1 MCVNVLVQSSEFMC
15 ECVGNNPGECMCK
28 STARDRRARMRA
40 EAYRSMAYAHGQLWH
55 ISAARC
61 GKSTSLSR
69 ATYPTREK

>member
-1 MCVNVLVQSSEFMC
+1 
-15 ECVGNNPGECMCK
+15 MCK